1 MKEIPTMAEKKIS
14 RKKLL
19 KEPDEF
25 ITTTG
30 KVIKFLQENRRQITV
45 YGIIAAAVIAA
56 GILVYTYFH
65 WQEGKALTI
74 QQQGLQ
80 MYQEAYSQTG
90 NIEKEKENFKKALEK
105 FKEAWGVYPR
115 GNTGQ
120 ISQIYIGNCHY
131 AVQEFDAAIQAFSLC
146 LEGPFRYIAAQS
158 AGYCYEAKGDYAK
171 AIENFQRNAEGNPN
185 PYQEEGLLG
194 VARCYEALNQKPKA
208 LETYQ
213 KALSKNPNSKMAEF
227 IQWKVGELKG

>member
-1 MKEIPTMAEKKIS
+1 MTEKKIS

-30 KVIKFLQENRRQITV
+30 KVIRFLQENRRQITI
-45 YGIIAAAVIAA
+45 YGIIGAAVIAV
-56 GILVYTYFH
+56 GILGYSYFR
-65 WQEGKALTI
+65 WQEGKAITI

-90 NIEKEKENFKKALEK
+90 NVEKEKENFKKALEK
-105 FKEAWGVYPR
+105 FKEAWGVYSR

-120 ISQIYIGNCHY
+120 ISQIYIGNCQY
-131 AVQEFDAAIQAFSLC
+131 AIQEYDTAIQAFSLC
-146 LEGPFRYIAAQS
+146 LEGPFRHIAAQS
-158 AGYCYEAKGDYAK
+158 IGYCYEAKGDYAK
-171 AIENFQRNAEGNPN
+171 AIDNFQRNAEGDSN

-213 KALSKNPNSKMAEF
+213 KALSKNPKSKMAEF
-227 IQWKVGELKG
+227 MQWKVSELKG

>member
-1 MKEIPTMAEKKIS
+1 MAEKKIS

-30 KVIKFLQENRRQITV
+30 KVIRFARENRRQITI
-45 YGIIAAAVIAA
+45 YGVIAAAVIAA
-56 GILVYTYFH
+56 GMLAYSYFW
-65 WQEGKALTI
+65 WQEGKALEI

-80 MYQEAYSQTG
+80 MYQEANSQSG
-90 NIEKEKENFKKALEK
+90 NIEKEKENFKKALGK
-105 FKEAWGVYPR
+105 FKEAWEVYPR

-120 ISQIYIGNCHY
+120 ISKIYIGNCQY
-131 AVQEFDAAIQAFSLC
+131 GAQEYDAAIQAYSLC
-146 LEGPFRYIAAQS
+146 LEGSFRHIAAQS
-158 AGYCYEAKGDYAK
+158 IGYCYESKGDYAK
-171 AIENFQRNAEGNPN
+171 ALENFQKNAEGDSN

-208 LETYQ
+208 LETYE
-213 KALSKNPNSKMAEF
+213 KILSKKPKSKMAEF
-227 IQWKVGELKG
+227 IQWRVSELKG